1 MGKPF
6 TLASGNYLYF
16 KEWLRTAGSVADSMA
31 NAGVRT
37 LNVAGSRGS
46 TMPPEEVRIANK
58 ILASLIRHWA
68 SNGYHV
74 VPDLSDVHEDEAG
87 EVGSRAGGGCLC
99 PFCHRSFFDHPHDE
113 TRLTPG
119 GHKFVSEKVIR
130 KLRRSLISRGLLDP
144 GTRRRH
150 YVGRRV
156 VGPAMPDTEERIAFH
171 TARVERELGGLVAA
185 GKEKPVIR
193 WNNGARKK

>member
-1 MGKPF
+1 
-6 TLASGNYLYF
+6 
-16 KEWLRTAGSVADSMA
+16 
-31 NAGVRT
+31 
-37 LNVAGSRGS
+37 
-46 TMPPEEVRIANK
+46 MPPEEVRIANK

-119 GHKFVSEKVIR
+119 GHKFVPYLHVLCDGRIV
-130 KLRRSLISRGLLDP
+130 KL
-144 GTRRRH
+144 
-150 YVGRRV
+150 
-156 VGPAMPDTEERIAFH
+156 
-171 TARVERELGGLVAA
+171 
-185 GKEKPVIR
+185 
-193 WNNGARKK
+193 